1 MEFAINYLSYFTNGM
16 ILAAP
21 LIGIMALAI
30 IALGLIA
37 SVLESW
43 RPFDAIYWAFITA
56 TTVGYGDI
64 RPTKP
69 SSRLLSILIALQ
81 GMVLTGIIV
90 ALAINAAT
98 IAFSELHEG
107 ASLETVI
114 EQMDRPSSKQL
125 LE

>member
-1 MEFAINYLSYFTNGM
+1 
-16 ILAAP
+16 
-21 LIGIMALAI
+21 MALAI

-98 IAFSELHEG
+98 ITFSELHKG
-107 ASLETVI
+107 VSVETVI
-114 EQMDRPSSKQL
+114 KEMDRPSSKQL

>member
-1 MEFAINYLSYFTNGM
+1 VEFAINYLSYFTNGM

-21 LIGIMALAI
+21 LVGLMVLII

-37 SVLESW
+37 GALESW

-64 RPTKP
+64 RPIKS

-81 GMVLTGIIV
+81 GMVFTGIIV

-107 ASLETVI
+107 ASLETAI
-114 EQMDRPSSKQL
+114 EEMDRPSSKQL
-125 LE
+125 PE

>member
-21 LIGIMALAI
+21 LVGLMASII
-30 IALGLIA
+30 IALGLLTGA
-37 SVLESW
+37 LESW

-64 RPTKP
+64 RPIKP

-81 GMVLTGIIV
+81 GMVFTGIIV

-107 ASLETVI
+107 ASLETAI
-114 EQMDRPSSKQL
+114 EEMDRPSSKQL